1 MLWWEGK
8 VCKYNWVVVP
18 MHLGKAHE
26 TSLKNA
32 YVLPLDGLRIVQ
44 LLNKHSMPALSAGC
58 HSNLDYLPHQIKNKI
73 STVISGHRFYQ
84 E

>member
-1 MLWWEGK
+1 
-8 VCKYNWVVVP
+8 
-18 MHLGKAHE
+18 MHLRKAHE

-44 LLNKHSMPALSAGC
+44 LLNNHSMPALSAGC

-73 STVISGHRFYQ
+73 STIISGNHFYQ